1 MKRRSSCLASA
12 PPPALP
18 RHRCADCPNVTLHR
32 VPMIRLAQSNLA
44 DMYMEGQGVK
54 KDETK
59 AFELCVCAS
68 CHCCR
73 G

>member
-1 MKRRSSCLASA
+1 
-12 PPPALP
+12 
-18 RHRCADCPNVTLHR
+18 
-32 VPMIRLAQSNLA
+32 MIRLAQSNLA